1 MHDFRRSII
10 ATLLERAREP
20 RRFIQVLAGPRQ
32 TGKTTLV
39 GQLLEEI
46 DLPSHYT
53 TADDPIGRDAVWIEQ
68 QWEIGRLRAR
78 EAGARGAILVLD
90 EVQKV
95 TGWSEIVKR
104 LYDADARAGVQLRV
118 FVLGSAPLLVGRGLT
133 ESLAGRFEVV
143 PVPHW
148 SFAEMKAAFG
158 WDLTAISSS
167 VAIPEQPPSSKM
179 RNGGG
184 RTCSTR

>member
-1 MHDFRRSII
+1 M
-10 ATLLERAREP
+10 
-20 RRFIQVLAGPRQ
+20 
-32 TGKTTLV
+32 
-39 GQLLEEI
+39 
-46 DLPSHYT
+46 
-53 TADDPIGRDAVWIEQ
+53 
-68 QWEIGRLRAR
+68 
-78 EAGARGAILVLD
+78 LD

-95 TGWSEIVKR
+95 TGWSEIVER

-158 WDLTAISSS
+158 RGPDPLSLLRWLPRSS
-167 VAIPEQPPSSKM
+167 PP
-179 RNGGG
+179 R
-184 RTCSTR
+184 RR